1 MGPNPA
7 GISRVHTL
15 TLGPGSVISILT
27 FAPVLSQQL
36 GMLKFLS
43 YTCFSLAS
51 LFKEALPQRCTL
63 MTIHMHPSPLSL
75 VSESFSCNTQNLKG
89 KKGIL

>member
-7 GISRVHTL
+7 GISKVHTL

-27 FAPVLSQQL
+27 FAPVLSHGP

-51 LFKEALPQRCTL
+51 LFKEASPQCCAL
-63 MTIHMHPSPLSL
+63 MTIHMHPSPLPL
-75 VSESFSCNTQNLKG
+75 VSARFSCNTQNLRG